1 MTFVTTR
8 TFKRKFGKMKDMRRK
23 RGNSM
28 QEHVFQVI
36 EYVISFVRCPD
47 VHSSD
52 KIFVMSS
59 ELVEKLLDSERS
71 HDCQSPAF
79 SI

>member
-1 MTFVTTR
+1 
-8 TFKRKFGKMKDMRRK
+8 
-23 RGNSM
+23 M
-28 QEHVFQVI
+28 QEHVFQVMQ
-36 EYVISFVRCPD
+36 YVVSLVRCPD
-47 VHSSD
+47 VHCSD

-71 HDCQSPAF
+71 HDCQRPAF